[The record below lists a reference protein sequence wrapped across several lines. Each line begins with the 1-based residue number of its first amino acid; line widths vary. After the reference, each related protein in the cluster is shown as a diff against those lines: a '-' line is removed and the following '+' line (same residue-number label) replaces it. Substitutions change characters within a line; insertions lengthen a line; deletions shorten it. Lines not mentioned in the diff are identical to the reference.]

1 MIFFV
6 SISRKNPMSPFW
18 FTKKEFVDEKESH
31 GLAKIL
37 FINFVCTVL
46 IKEVIFFFQTKNGS
60 NLYRK

>member
-1 MIFFV
+1 
-6 SISRKNPMSPFW
+6 MSPFW

-37 FINFVCTVL
+37 FINFVCTVR